1 MKSSLPE
8 NKKRYLVIWA
18 VLCLLVI
25 VVGIAIPV
33 SETCSQGLEGA
44 NQANLVHTTDELV
57 EGRVLEFTLEA
68 PAGTSTQI
76 GFFFSMNGHISMSGT
91 LRILAY
97 DQETGTLIGGKDF
110 PLEELTEDQ
119 FLFVGLD
126 YAPSVLS
133 VRMSCDAEA
142 EGPSVWF
149 NETTVTPG
157 SAAMDGSSLEQSLV
171 YNLTWTKQTHRVLQP
186 ILIGLILLL
195 AGIGV
200 FSAGGFAKLQRVE
213 KKKSRDASAGFTKKR
228 VLGLGI
234 ALLCGALLFF
244 YLYDTKI
251 RIAQNST
258 ERVTILEANGE
269 TLAINEENA
278 TVSQILKPGQDSLTG
293 FGVRFYIEEGSELTE
308 GTMHAVVT
316 DLTLSEVLR
325 ETDISAD
332 QFISGEY
339 IGLLFEDSQ
348 TGVADHSYR
357 IDLSFSEELWDSG
370 LALMTSDEGICVN
383 AHLYYNLF
391 LKYYFFFF
399 FLGVEAF
406 LCLFWYLTFVRRAR
420 IETVFLTTVLCLGL
434 FYNVL
439 LTPQMVPDEANHID
453 MAYRYSND
461 LLGYESIDDT
471 MILMRTDDAALEF
484 TSSPSLQNY
493 RNIFYG
499 LFSRV
504 QDGTMVETEVSSNTQ
519 GSLLFY
525 APAVLGMT
533 IARLL
538 GFGTVPMLLLARY
551 LNLLVFAL
559 LEWAGMRRLPFGKL
573 TLFVLA
579 VLPINM
585 QQCTSF
591 SHDAMVHGLVF
602 LYVCLCLE
610 AVFSE
615 QKLTG
620 QRMLALEILAL
631 ALIWCKSGSYAPL
644 AMLPLLIPAAHYG
657 GQREKWTGTAALVGI
672 PVLAFLLKNAGT
684 VTGIVS
690 TTAATSVVGTSDGST
705 YAAGYTL
712 SYFLSDPLELVYMI
726 INTILDKGGFY
737 LESLVGYKLGWVE
750 IETSEM
756 LVIFFLLLLL
766 LSTLNVPGEQVCI
779 RVRQRFWMFFLCA
792 ASAGLI
798 VLGML
803 LSWTPLG
810 YVSVEGVQGRYFLP
824 FMPILLTACRNQLI
838 YLRQRIDRA
847 VMAAAVG
854 GQIFAI
860 AYVIRQVTTV

>member
-1 MKSSLPE
+1 MRD
-8 NKKRYLVIWA
+8 KKYLIIW
-18 VLCLLVI
+18 VLLCLLVACI
-25 VVGIAIPV
+25 GIAIPV
-33 SETCSQGLEGA
+33 SETRSQGLEGA
-44 NQANLVHTTDELV
+44 NQANLVHTTDELT
-57 EGRVLEFTLEA
+57 EGRTLEFTLES
-68 PAGTSTQI
+68 PAETSTQI
-76 GFFFSMNGHISMSGT
+76 GFFFSVNGHTFSDGT

-97 DQETGTLIGGKDF
+97 DQETGTLTGGRDF
-110 PLEELTEDQ
+110 PLEDLTEDQ

-126 YAPSVLS
+126 YAPSVLT

-142 EGPSVWF
+142 EGPSVWL

-157 SAAMDGSSLEQSLV
+157 SAVMDGVLVGQSLV
-171 YNLTWTKQTHRVLQP
+171 YNLTYMVQTHRVLQP
-186 ILIGLILLL
+186 LLIGVILLL
-195 AGIGV
+195 AGVGV
-200 FSAGGFAKLQRVE
+200 CSVGGFAGGRRE
-213 KKKSRDASAGFTKKR
+213 KKKKIRDESAGFTRKR

-234 ALLCGALLFF
+234 ALICGALLFF

-258 ERVTILEANGE
+258 QRVTLLESNGE
-269 TLAINEENA
+269 TLPVNEENA
-278 TVSQILKPGQDSLTG
+278 SISQTLKPEQESLTG
-293 FGVRFYIEEGSELTE
+293 FGVRFYIEDGSALTE

-316 DLTLSEVLR
+316 DLTLSETLC

-339 IGLLFEDSQ
+339 IGLLFENSQ
-348 TGVADHSYR
+348 TGVADHTYR
-357 IDLSFSEELWDSG
+357 IDLSFSQELWDSG
-370 LALMTSDEGICVN
+370 LMLMTSDEGLCVN
-383 AHLYYNLF
+383 AHLYFNLF
-391 LKYYFFFF
+391 LKYYFFFL

-420 IETVFLTTVLCLGL
+420 METVFLATVLCLGL

-439 LTPQMVPDEANHID
+439 LTPQMVPDEAKHID
-453 MAYRYSND
+453 MAYRYSNE
-461 LLGYESIDDT
+461 LLGYESIGDT
-471 MILMRTDDAALEF
+471 TILMRADDAAMEF

-499 LFSRV
+499 LFSGV
-504 QDGTMVETEVSSNTQ
+504 QDGTMVETEVNSNIQ

-533 IARLL
+533 LARLL
-538 GFGTVPMLLLARY
+538 GLGTVPMLLLARY

-559 LEWAGMRRLPFGKL
+559 IAWAGMRRLPFGKL

-602 LYVCLCLE
+602 LYACLCLE
-610 AVFSE
+610 AIFSE

-644 AMLPLLIPAAHYG
+644 ALLPLLIPAERYDG
-657 GQREKWTGTAALVGI
+657 KRRKWIGTAALIGI
-672 PVLAFLLKNAGT
+672 PALAFLLRNAAT

-690 TTAATSVVGTSDGST
+690 TTAATSVVGTSDGSA

-712 SYFLSDPLELVYMI
+712 GYFLHDPLELVYMI
-726 INTILDKGGFY
+726 ANTILDKGGFY

-750 IETSEM
+750 IETSQM
-756 LVIFFLLLLL
+756 LVIFFLFLLF
-766 LSTLNVPGEQVCI
+766 LSILNVPGEQVYI
-779 RVRQRFWMFFLCA
+779 RARQRFWMLILCA

-824 FMPILLTACRNQLI
+824 FMPVLLAACRNQLI

-854 GQIFAI
+854 GQVFAI

>member
-1 MKSSLPE
+1 MKDSLPG
-8 NKKRYLVIWA
+8 NKKQYLIIWA
-18 VLCLLVI
+18 VLCLLIVI
-25 VVGIAIPV
+25 VGIAIPV

-76 GFFFSMNGHISMSGT
+76 GFFFSVNGHIFPDGT
-91 LRILAY
+91 LRIMAY
-97 DQETGTLIGGKDF
+97 DQESGTLVGGREF

-119 FLFVGLD
+119 FLFVDLD
-126 YAPSVLS
+126 YAPSILS
-133 VRMSCDAEA
+133 VRMSCDADE
-142 EGPSVWF
+142 EGPSVWL

-157 SAAMDGSSLEQSLV
+157 SAQIDGSYLEQSLV
-171 YNLTWTKQTHRVLQP
+171 YNLTYTVQTHRVLQP

-195 AGIGV
+195 AGVGV
-200 FSAGGFAKLQRVE
+200 FSAGGFVRLQRVE
-213 KKKSRDASAGFTKKR
+213 KKKSRDMAAGFTGKR
-228 VLGLGI
+228 VLGLGV

-258 ERVTILEANGE
+258 ERVTLLESNGE
-269 TLAINEENA
+269 TLPVNEDNA
-278 TVSQILKPGQDSLTG
+278 SISQILKPEQDSLTG
-293 FGVRFYIEEGSELTE
+293 FGVRFFIEEGSVLTE
-308 GTMHAVVT
+308 GMMHAVVT
-316 DLTLSEVLR
+316 DLTMSETLC
-325 ETDISAD
+325 ETDISAG

-348 TGVADHSYR
+348 TGVADHRYR
-357 IDLSFSEELWDSG
+357 IDLRFSEELWDSG
-370 LALMTSDEGICVN
+370 LALITSDEGLCVN

-406 LCLFWYLTFVRRAR
+406 LCLFWYLTFVRRVR
-420 IETVFLTTVLCLGL
+420 IETVFLVTVLCLGL

-439 LTPQMVPDEANHID
+439 LTPQMVPDEAKHID
-453 MAYRYSND
+453 MAYRYSNE
-461 LLGYESIDDT
+461 LLGYESLGDT
-471 MILMRTDDAALEF
+471 TILMRADDAAIEF

-499 LFSRV
+499 LFSKV
-504 QDGTMVETEVSSNTQ
+504 QDGSMVEAEVNSNTQ

-525 APAVLGMT
+525 VPAVSGMT
-533 IARLL
+533 LARLL
-538 GFGTVPMLLLARY
+538 GLGTVPMLLLARY

-559 LEWAGMRRLPFGKL
+559 LAWAGMRRLPFGKL

-579 VLPINM
+579 LLPINM

-591 SHDAMVHGLVF
+591 SHDAMVHGLIF
-602 LYVCLCLE
+602 LYACLCLE
-610 AVFSE
+610 AIFSE
-615 QKLTG
+615 RRLTG
-620 QRMLALEILAL
+620 QRLLALEILAL
-631 ALIWCKSGSYAPL
+631 TLIWCKSGSYAPL
-644 AMLPLLIPAAHYG
+644 ALLPLLIPAAHYG
-657 GQREKWTGTAALVGI
+657 GKREKRTGTAALIGI
-672 PVLAFLLKNAGT
+672 PVLAFLLKNAAT
-684 VTGIVS
+684 VAGIAG
-690 TTAATSVVGTSDGST
+690 TTAAMSVVGTSDGSA

-712 SYFLSDPLELVYMI
+712 SYFLNDPLELVYMI
-726 INTILDKGGFY
+726 VNMILDKGGFY

-756 LVIFFLLLLL
+756 LVIFFLFLLF
-766 LSTLNVPGEQVCI
+766 LSVLNVPGEQVCI
-779 RVRQRFWMFFLCA
+779 RARERFWMLLLCA

-824 FMPILLTACRNQLI
+824 FMPVLLAACRSQLI
-838 YLRQRIDRA
+838 CLRQRIDRM
-847 VMAAAVG
+847 VMAAAVS
-854 GQIFAI
+854 GQILAI